1 MDKAKFTERRS
12 TDVCKAKL
20 EIFEKQQKEMQKDV
34 SVIKQRIFN
43 GFGTAI
49 ESTQKSLVMA
59 EENNLRE
66 HDIINKS
73 LSKLETKIDRM
84 MWLIVSAFVVA
95 MITSV
100 CTKLFGG

>member
-1 MDKAKFTERRS
+1 VSESKERRS

-34 SVIKQRIFN
+34 SIIKQRIFN

-49 ESTQKSLVMA
+49 EGTKKSLIKV

-66 HDIINKS
+66 HDTINKS

-84 MWLIVSAFVVA
+84 MWLIVSAFIIA